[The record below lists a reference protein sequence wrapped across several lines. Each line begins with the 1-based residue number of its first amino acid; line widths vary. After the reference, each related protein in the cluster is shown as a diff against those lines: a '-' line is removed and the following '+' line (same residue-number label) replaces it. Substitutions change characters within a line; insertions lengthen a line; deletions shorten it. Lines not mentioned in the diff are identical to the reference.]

1 MDFRETPEQ
10 ADFRAEIRSWVT
22 GAMKVIPRGSTLDD
36 QTEREKVGRDWALA
50 IHDAGWAGINWPV
63 EYGGRGLSMVHEAIF
78 QEELAIADAPYPVNS
93 MGITLTGNTILVHGT
108 EDQKRHYLPRILSA
122 EDIWCQGF
130 SEPGSGSD
138 LASLSTKATPTD
150 GGWIAN
156 GQKVWTSNG
165 HLANKCMLLARTDA
179 EAAKHHGITYFLA
192 DMDSMDVRPLVMI
205 NSEAEFNEVFVN
217 DQFISN
223 DDVLGSV
230 GSGWRVANTTLAF
243 ERTTV
248 ALNLQVWSLQ
258 MLDRL
263 VALVVRMGL
272 ADDVSVQEQVAS
284 YYELTHAI
292 RIGSVR
298 SMSLVASGG
307 KPGADSSSVK
317 LMWARLMQDM
327 SRYALELAGPDGTVI
342 DAAEPRYWVHRYL
355 RARGHSI
362 EGGSDEVQKSI
373 IAEQVLGLPRS
384 R

>member
-10 ADFRAEIRSWVT
+10 AEFRAEVRSWVT
-22 GAMKVIPRGSTLDD
+22 TAMAGIPRGSTIED
-36 QTEREKVGRDWALA
+36 QGEREQIGRDWALA
-50 IHDAGWAGINWPV
+50 IHAGGWAGINWPV
-63 EYGGRGLSMVHEAIF
+63 EYGGRGLTTLHEAIF
-78 QEELAIADAPYPVNS
+78 QEELAIADAPYPINS
-93 MGITLTGNTILVHGT
+93 MGITLTGNTILAHGT
-108 EDQKRHYLPRILSA
+108 EDQKRRYLPRILSA

-138 LASLSTKATPTD
+138 LASLSTRATPVD
-150 GGWIAN
+150 GGWTIS

-165 HLANKCMLLARTDA
+165 HLANKCMLLARSDA
-179 EAAKHHGITYFLA
+179 EAAKHHGITYYLS
-192 DMDSMDVRPLVMI
+192 DMDAMDVRPLVMI
-205 NSEAEFNEVFVN
+205 NREAEFNEVFI
-217 DQFISN
+217 DGQFVASE
-223 DDVLGSV
+223 DVLGDV
-230 GSGWRVANTTLAF
+230 GGGWRVANTTLAF

-263 VALVVRMGL
+263 ISLVVEMGL
-272 ADDVSVQEQVAS
+272 ATDVAVQEQVAS
-284 YYELTHAI
+284 FYELTHAI

-298 SMSLVASGG
+298 SMSLVAAGG
-307 KPGADSSSVK
+307 KPGPESSSVK

-327 SRYALELAGPDGTVI
+327 SRYALELAGPEGAVI
-342 DAAEPRYWVHRYL
+342 DLSEPRYWVHRYL